1 MLAIIKIRLATN
13 FSGPFIFP
21 DEAAYNS
28 VAQNIVH
35 GKLYGKLGVFSPG
48 YPILL
53 SLAYFVPNN
62 QVIVYHTMLV
72 ISAFVS
78 STIIF
83 PSYFILDK
91 YCSKVVSVLGSIAV
105 STLTSLN
112 FFSFTLMTEVLFTP
126 LFLFSILFILKSYET
141 KDKKWACLASS
152 STVYL
157 YITRPTGLAMMI
169 AFVLT
174 FIFYIIVNLK
184 NERALVLIN
193 NKKIIILSFIIFLST
208 WLIYSTDFV
217 DIHQQFNEELS
228 KTYDYGSAY
237 NIPKYVDIY
246 QPFND
251 DVRGNYGQESV
262 NNINGYLDINQPFN
276 GELNKTYHNGSSHN
290 FHRVSN
296 HGIVNLVS
304 IGNLLTFIKLFS
316 NLIDYLLVASFLF
329 LFVIGSC
336 P

>member
-1 MLAIIKIRLATN
+1 
-13 FSGPFIFP
+13 
-21 DEAAYNS
+21 
-28 VAQNIVH
+28 
-35 GKLYGKLGVFSPG
+35 
-48 YPILL
+48 
-53 SLAYFVPNN
+53 
-62 QVIVYHTMLV
+62 
-72 ISAFVS
+72 
-78 STIIF
+78 
-83 PSYFILDK
+83 
-91 YCSKVVSVLGSIAV
+91 
-105 STLTSLN
+105 
-112 FFSFTLMTEVLFTP
+112 
-126 LFLFSILFILKSYET
+126 
-141 KDKKWACLASS
+141 
-152 STVYL
+152 
-157 YITRPTGLAMMI
+157 MMI
-169 AFVLT
+169 TFVLT

-217 DIHQQFNEELS
+217 DIHQPFNEELS

-316 NLIDYLLVASFLF
+316 NLIDYLLVSRPSSRIELF
-329 LFVIGSC
+329 
-336 P
+336 